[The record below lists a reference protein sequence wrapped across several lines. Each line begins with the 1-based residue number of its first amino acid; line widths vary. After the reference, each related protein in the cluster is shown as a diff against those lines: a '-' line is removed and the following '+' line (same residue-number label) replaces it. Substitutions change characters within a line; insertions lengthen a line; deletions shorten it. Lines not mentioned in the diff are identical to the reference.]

1 MNNIFCEITNEIT
14 DELAK
19 SEDIVWTQ
27 KVLESLFDKAFNA
40 ITKYGGRVV
49 IAILFIFI
57 GFKLTK
63 FINKILK
70 KTFELRSIDASV
82 SSFLLSLITIVLKTL
97 VLLTAIT
104 IIGIQMTSFITLLGT
119 AGIAVG
125 LALQGSLTNLVGGV
139 LVLLMKPYKIGDYIK
154 VASGNEGTVSSI
166 DIFYTK
172 LKTVDNQVV
181 VIPNGELSN
190 SSITNVTKAEFRR
203 VDLEVD
209 IAYDCDIKTVKA
221 ILHDVIKAEKR
232 VDDAQDKN
240 VFVSALGE
248 SSIVMGVRV
257 WVKTE
262 DYWNVR
268 WSMLEAIKYAF
279 DEAGIEIP
287 YKKMDVNLM
296 NLEQCRENAE

>member
-1 MNNIFCEITNEIT
+1 MLHTFCEITN
-14 DELAK
+14 A
-19 SEDIVWTQ
+19 EDIVWTQ
-27 KVLESLFDKAFNA
+27 RVLENLFDKAFNA

-49 IAILFIFI
+49 IACLFIFI

-63 FINKILK
+63 FVTKILR

-82 SSFLLSLITIVLKTL
+82 SSFLLSLITIVLKVL
-97 VLLTAIT
+97 VLLTAVT

-139 LVLLMKPYKIGDYIK
+139 LVLMMKPYKIGDYIK

-209 IAYDCDIKTVKA
+209 IAYDSDIKQVKA
-221 ILHDVIKAEKR
+221 ILHRVINEEKR
-232 VDDAQDKN
+232 VDDTQSRD

-248 SSIVMGVRV
+248 SSIVMGIRV

-268 WSMLEAIKYAF
+268 WSLLESIKYAF
-279 DEAGIEIP
+279 DREGVEIP
-287 YKKMDVNLM
+287 YKTVDVNL
-296 NLEQCRENAE
+296 LPSAQQEEHA